1 MKAKFTGHDT
11 FSLRYG
17 WPFKTINYIENN
29 GLLSSADN
37 RLAAEAVSVLGV
49 GKNMI
54 NAMRYWSEAAA
65 LTESTAQGS
74 ELVQSPTK
82 MGKFLLDE
90 ESGVD
95 PFLENTGSIWLF
107 HFMLNFNDDELTAY
121 RYFFNYC
128 NVLVFEKNK
137 LLEDLTVDA
146 AQLAE
151 TNKIN
156 KNTVKKDLDCFLNT
170 YAVKVTGN
178 GSKLAQRVN
187 EDNFQSPLSEL
198 NLISDLGRGL
208 YRAEPAERPTL
219 PLEIFLYA
227 LVRFH
232 GDLHS
237 GTEGSRLSF
246 EDLLTRPKSPGR
258 IFRLSE
264 AALGQLLDQAVTEF
278 PAHIQWIDSLGLK
291 QVVVSDEMA
300 SDSMALLVKF
310 YEGDLQ

>member
-1 MKAKFTGHDT
+1 MKPKFTGHDT

-17 WPFKTINYIENN
+17 WPFKTVNYIKIN

-37 RLAAEAVSVLGV
+37 VRAAEAVSSLGV

-54 NAMRYWSEAAA
+54 NAMRYWSEAAV
-65 LTESTAQGS
+65 LTTSSTKGAELAQS
-74 ELVQSPTK
+74 VTEL
-82 MGKFLLDE
+82 GAFLLDE
-90 ESGVD
+90 KGGCD
-95 PFLENTGSIWLF
+95 PFLENIGSIWLL
-107 HFMLNFNDDELTAY
+107 HFLLNFNDEELTAY

-128 NVLVFEKNK
+128 NVLVFEKTK
-137 LLEDLTVDA
+137 LLEDLADDA
-146 AQLAE
+146 ARLTKA
-151 TNKIN
+151 NKIN

-170 YAVKVTGN
+170 YVLKATGDSLN
-178 GSKLAQRVN
+178 NARRIS

-208 YRAEPAERPTL
+208 FRAEPAERATL

-237 GTEGSRLSF
+237 GTKGSRLSF

-300 SDSMALLVKF
+300 GDPMALLVKF
-310 YEGDLQ
+310 YDGDLQ